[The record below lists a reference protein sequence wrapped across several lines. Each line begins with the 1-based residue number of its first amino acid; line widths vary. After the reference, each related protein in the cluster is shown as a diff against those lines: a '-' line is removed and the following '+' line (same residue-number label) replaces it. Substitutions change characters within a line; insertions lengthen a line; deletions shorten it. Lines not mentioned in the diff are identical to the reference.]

1 VSTVAPARA
10 DCTDE
15 LPGLSPEGFAE
26 AFGNLATGATFVTAG
41 SPRDPVVIAGGQV
54 MQVSTAPPLFAV
66 SACRGRPAEERMLR
80 ARSVVLHLL
89 GADQVDLARSAGE
102 DPRGAALDWGSLHTG
117 EPFVFGAAVW
127 IRGQVIDRLETGDS
141 ALLVVHA
148 THACYPPIGMT
159 QAATWPGPLVRHRD
173 DWHALA
179 RPSDSP

>member
-1 VSTVAPARA
+1 MAPARA

-26 AFGNLATGATFVTAG
+26 ALGNLATGATLVTAG
-41 SPRDPVVIAGGQV
+41 TMREPVVIGNAQV

-66 SACRGRPAEERMLR
+66 TARRGRPAEERVLQ

-89 GADQVDLARSAGE
+89 GADQADLARHASE
-102 DPRGAALDWGSLHTG
+102 DPRGAGFEWGSVHTG
-117 EPFVFGAAVW
+117 EPIVFGTAAW
-127 IRGQVIDRLETGDS
+127 IRGQVIDRIEAGDS

-159 QAATWPGPLVRHRD
+159 QTANWPGPLVRHRD
-173 DWHALA
+173 DWHGLGDASRL
-179 RPSDSP
+179 P